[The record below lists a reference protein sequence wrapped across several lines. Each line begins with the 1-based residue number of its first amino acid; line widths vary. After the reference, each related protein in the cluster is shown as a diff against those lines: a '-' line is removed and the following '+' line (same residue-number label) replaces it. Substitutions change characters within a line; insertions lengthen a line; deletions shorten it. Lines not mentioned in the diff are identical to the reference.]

1 MNVLSLF
8 DGAACAMVCLKRAG
22 IPIENYYGAD
32 IKKCAVRCEELI
44 AKYYGV
50 NHIQLGDVTKIDYS
64 QLPKIDLLC
73 AGFPCFQ
80 ADTMIFTDKGYVPI
94 QDIKVGDL
102 VLTHK
107 GNYKPVLAVGQRV
120 ANNCRLLKAERMLP
134 ILTTGNHPFLTDNGF
149 VEVDRLNIKDKVANA
164 NAKSLCEHLYINTR
178 DAYLLG
184 RYTADGYIIDSL
196 RKGRKDSYNHKVVF
210 CIGKGKESRFEHFGF
225 PRHFTK
231 SREKNVTKYILTDFK
246 FMQLCKECGR
256 GALNKQI
263 PQFIFSCTEETQKM
277 FLQGYID
284 GDGNKHKDGYTATT
298 VSKKL
303 ALGIQ
308 LLLSTLGI
316 KNHIYSHERPQKYT
330 IEGRTVNQHKIFQV
344 RFYPHEKDDIQYKR
358 IRRKTD
364 LSDAV
369 VYNME
374 VADDHT
380 YIADNYVVHNCQD
393 YSVVNSRKQGIKG
406 KNGQLFWEVVRAIKA
421 VKPKYIILENVT
433 TIPPETLA
441 MIQRETGCYEN
452 RVVDPV
458 ELGWAT
464 RRKRLFFTNFL
475 SFTDM
480 PVPRK
485 ERETLAELLDDDA
498 KCVLNKRLGVP
509 PHEVDLIP
517 CQLQQQ
523 ARLEKIGKSNSG
535 SGTVIGVVNRS
546 RDTLVFSTTEIATL
560 VQNQPTRAG
569 EGCFVLTND
578 PTKTPYKRVKTESMY
593 KAGYDAFRCPTQ
605 AELARFHTYPVEIMQ
620 QFPPNQAQSLMGDG
634 WHCGS
639 IQWLFD
645 KLKEISGV

>member
-1 MNVLSLF
+1 
-8 DGAACAMVCLKRAG
+8 MVCLKRAG
-22 IPIENYYGAD
+22 IPIDNYYGAD
-32 IKKCAVRCEELI
+32 IKKCAIRCEELI
-44 AKYYGV
+44 AEYYGV

-107 GNYKPVLAVGQRV
+107 GNYKPVLAVGKRV
-120 ANNCRLLKAERMLP
+120 ANNCLLLKAECMLP

-149 VEVDRLNIKDKVANA
+149 VECDKLNKGDTVIA
-164 NAKSLCEHLYINTR
+164 AKTNFTGEDMSLV

-184 RYTADGYIIDSL
+184 RYVADGYIIDSL
-196 RKGRKDSYNHKVVF
+196 RKGRKNSYNHKIIF
-210 CIGKGKESRFEHFGF
+210 CIGKGKEDAFERFGLLK
-225 PRHFTK
+225 HFTK
-231 SREKNVTKYILTDFK
+231 SKNKNVTKYILTDEQ
-246 FMQLCKECGR
+246 FMERCKKCGR

-263 PQFIFSCTEETQKM
+263 PQIIFSCPDEIKKM
-277 FLQGYID
+277 FLQGYIE
-284 GDGNKHKDGYTATT
+284 GDGNKYKDGFTATT
-298 VSKKL
+298 ISKKL
-303 ALGIQ
+303 ALGLQ
-308 LLLSTLGI
+308 LLLSSIGY
-316 KNHIYSHERPQKYT
+316 KNHIYLSKRPRKHI
-330 IEGRTVNQHKIFQV
+330 IEGRVVNQHDVYQV
-344 RFYPHEKDDIQYKR
+344 RFYPRQPYKQEKIIQKKLQIEDNY
-358 IRRKTD
+358 
-364 LSDAV
+364 

-393 YSVVNSRKQGIKG
+393 YSVVNSRKQGIDG

-433 TIPPETLA
+433 TIPDETLK
-441 MIQRETGCYEN
+441 MIQRETGCFEN
-452 RVVDPV
+452 RIVDPV

-498 KCVLNKRLGVP
+498 FVVKRLDRHGLHDVN
-509 PHEVDLIP
+509 EIP
-517 CQLQQQ
+517 CQTQGQ
-523 ARLEKIGKSNSG
+523 ALCPSG
-535 SGTVIGVVNRS
+535 QRNKEGVVIGVVNRS

-578 PTKTPYKRVKTESMY
+578 PSKTPYKRVKTESMY
-593 KAGYDAFRCPTQ
+593 KAGYNAFRCPTQ

-645 KLKEISGV
+645 KLKVKMENE